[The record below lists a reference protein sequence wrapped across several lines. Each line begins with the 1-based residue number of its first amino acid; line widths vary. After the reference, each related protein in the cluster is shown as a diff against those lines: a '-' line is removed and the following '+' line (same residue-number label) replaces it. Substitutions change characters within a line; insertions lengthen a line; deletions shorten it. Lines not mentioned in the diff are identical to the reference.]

1 MGACNGY
8 RYHELRPD
16 KNVASDAQV
25 EALLSYPG
33 QSVNCMGR
41 PNTCPARW
49 LPRSSELA
57 REISHK

>member
-33 QSVNCMGR
+33 QEADEEM
-41 PNTCPARW
+41 
-49 LPRSSELA
+49 LA
-57 REISHK
+57 EIADKPEVEEMY